1 MKPVAFLE
9 IIRPVN
15 DVMIGLAVIAG
26 YLVGGGRAPES
37 ALLGFLTGFLIS
49 GFSMVI
55 NDIFDVNVDTL
66 NRRMRPLV
74 RGDIGVREAWALSLS
89 MAALGLLISFMSGID
104 TLCVAAAFAV
114 LAFLYSR
121 RLKREGLAGN
131 VVVALSIAIPF
142 LYGGLI
148 AGINYLLVFVMFSTS
163 FLTGLSREILK
174 AVADVRGD
182 SASGI
187 RSLPATLGIE
197 ASSAISAAL
206 IAVAVPI
213 AYIPVIVG
221 AYSAFYLS
229 GVTVASI
236 IFILTAVDI
245 SRLRDPQRAYVLK
258 KRMLIPMAIG
268 LITYVVQ
275 GLLLA

>member
-1 MKPVAFLE
+1 MKPGAFLE

>member
-221 AYSAFYLS
+221 TYSVFYLS